1 MARDE
6 FSSSSG
12 TTRKSNDHDGERA
25 RRVRGARGP
34 PDAWRFPRVLASRR
48 GGRAAGVGRRAPT
61 AAAGRAV
68 TPREARRFLERAGA
82 ASTVPLSRRAMT
94 DNDSSGV
101 SESEAR
107 RSDGASTSGEFE
119 DVEDSRA
126 YQVRRRR
133 RTRPVDPRSSPQQ
146 PPRVL
151 SRGGENAL
159 RPYLARATR
168 RTRRFRRSS
177 LRDIGDKSSTLA

>member
-1 MARDE
+1 
-6 FSSSSG
+6 
-12 TTRKSNDHDGERA
+12 
-25 RRVRGARGP
+25 
-34 PDAWRFPRVLASRR
+34 
-48 GGRAAGVGRRAPT
+48 
-61 AAAGRAV
+61 
-68 TPREARRFLERAGA
+68 
-82 ASTVPLSRRAMT
+82 MT

-133 RTRPVDPRSSPQQ
+133 RTRPVDPRSSPHQ

-159 RPYLARATR
+159 EAIFGTR
-168 RTRRFRRSS
+168 DAPNASFPSFFSSRRV
-177 LRDIGDKSSTLA
+177 DKSSTLDALVR